1 MEPIV
6 FNRLENAQNVSK
18 IARIFS
24 DGKPNYVMKPNP
36 LMVILVGSP
45 GVGKTTKAKEFL
57 KQILQVDYDNFY
69 NISLDSIVERVKPYR
84 TTTKALYNTLKAK
97 RGNSNLTNENFATLS
112 EAYLPT
118 IMAKTSNF
126 KLPQTQNRITRKIQN
141 LEPVAPPR
149 GPAGALTSLLDMR
162 KEGLKY
168 GVANGLNILYDTT
181 FRPGTNII
189 KRDIM
194 PILETNKE
202 VKYKIVVILVKAD
215 AAVVK
220 NRIARRHKAM
230 LEENDPYLRAV
241 APTLVS
247 EFIRQNKVGFD
258 ETRDYFESAAY
269 QRNTADTVYNKK
281 DFSFIEIDNPVKGL
295 NNNNGSRNFRYF

>member
-1 MEPIV
+1 MEPVI

-24 DGKPNYVMKPNP
+24 GGKPNYVMKPNP

-97 RGNSNLTNENFATLS
+97 RGNSPLTNQNFATLS

-141 LEPVAPPR
+141 QEPPAAVR

-181 FRPGTNII
+181 FRPGTNIV

-220 NRIARRHKAM
+220 NRIARRHAAM

-241 APTLVS
+241 APTLVG

-269 QRNTADTVYNKK
+269 QRNTAGTVYNKK
-281 DFSFIEIDNPVKGL
+281 DFSFIEIDNPVRGL

>member
-24 DGKPNYVMKPNP
+24 GGKPNYVMKPNP

-84 TTTKALYNTLKAK
+84 VATKALHNTIKARK
-97 RGNSNLTNENFATLS
+97 GNSPLTNENFAVLS

-118 IMAKTSNF
+118 IMAKNSNF
-126 KLPQTQNRITRKIQN
+126 KLAQTQNRITRKIQG
-141 LEPVAPPR
+141 EAAAPPAR
-149 GPAGALTSLLDMR
+149 GPAGALKSLNDMR
-162 KEGLKY
+162 KEGLIY

-181 FRPGTNII
+181 LTRS
-189 KRDIM
+189 KDKVKMDIM
-194 PILETNKE
+194 PILETNRE
-202 VKYKIVVILVKAD
+202 VKYKVVVILVKAEE
-215 AAVVK
+215 AVVK
-220 NRIARRHKAM
+220 NRLAKRHAAM
-230 LEENDPYLRAV
+230 LEEEDPYIRAV
-241 APTLVS
+241 SPRLVRG
-247 EFIRQNKVGFD
+247 FIEDNKIGFD
-258 ETRDYFESAAY
+258 KAREYFESAAY
-269 QRNTADTVYNKK
+269 ERNTAGSFYTKN
-281 DFSFIEIDNPVKGL
+281 DFTFVEINNPPRGL